1 MTTEGTAVLDSELVG
16 LEARVRRDLEG
27 QRWETEAGVE
37 AEKEPGALTAGKGF
51 ILEARSTAGAQ
62 A

>member
-1 MTTEGTAVLDSELVG
+1 MLDSELVG

-37 AEKEPGALTAGKGF
+37 AEKEPGALTARKGF